1 MRSATL
7 ARAVA
12 PPLPPLPAPAEGAQR
27 DPPITRE
34 ADGSRVT
41 AGDHTMADHPEILLI
56 AGGKII
62 IRPDQMAE
70 AAKAQRPK
78 ILLVTDK
85 KTVHLEMGRDGK
97 FFAKPNAWE
106 ENKLVP
112 EGEELMIQVEGGRW
126 LITKH
131 PPPYRLAG
139 APGADLDLDDISAAT
154 ADYDVE
160 V

>member
-1 MRSATL
+1 
-7 ARAVA
+7 
-12 PPLPPLPAPAEGAQR
+12 
-27 DPPITRE
+27 
-34 ADGSRVT
+34 
-41 AGDHTMADHPEILLI
+41 MADHPEILLI
-56 AGGKII
+56 ADGKII
-62 IRPDQMAE
+62 MRPDQMAE

-112 EGEELMIQVEGGRW
+112 EGEELMIQVEGGRR